1 MKPKIKFNYRLR
13 DRNGI
18 YHVVVY
24 WINPITKEQ
33 ESKSKSTGL
42 RLKGNKKKA
51 EEIGEA
57 FLQEVKEKFN
67 NAYQKEE
74 IEKNF
79 EKKEKIKFLNFLE
92 QSITNNKNSIEY
104 TTYKSYRDQQKIIE
118 RFFSVKNLD
127 LENVTVAD
135 ILDFY
140 NYLSNV
146 RKNTNNTVIHYHA
159 LLRKTFTEAY
169 IRKLIKENIMLE
181 IPRPKKEK
189 YISEVFNL
197 KEINI
202 FLNHIKGHRF
212 ELEMNLALFYGF
224 RRSELLGLRFSVIDF
239 DNNTILV
246 NTKITSSEKE
256 KLVPKQKMK
265 NDSRYRIMP
274 LLDSIKK
281 LIIQRMERIKKD
293 KHFFKSIYTKKWE
306 GFVCVGENGEL
317 IKPDRVT
324 RTFRKLINE
333 CGLKK
338 IRLHDLRHSC
348 ATLLYEQDI
357 QLKDIQM
364 WLGHSDIQT
373 TANIYSHFDYTRK
386 EKTGE
391 IIEKSLKNLK

>member
-1 MKPKIKFNYRLR
+1 MKSKVKFNYRLR

-51 EEIGEA
+51 EEIGEN
-57 FLQEVKEKFN
+57 FLQEVKEKIN
-67 NAYQKEE
+67 NVYQKDET
-74 IEKNF
+74 
-79 EKKEKIKFLNFLE
+79 EKKEKIKFLDFLE

-118 RFFSVKNLD
+118 RFFSIKNLD

-202 FLNHIKGHRF
+202 FLNHIKGHKF

-265 NDSRYRIMP
+265 NDSSYRIMP

-306 GFVCVGENGEL
+306 GFICVGENGEL

-333 CGLKK
+333 CGLKE

-386 EKTGE
+386 EKTGK
-391 IIEKSLKNLK
+391 IIEKSLKKL

>member
-1 MKPKIKFNYRLR
+1 MKPKVKFNYRLR

-51 EEIGEA
+51 EEIGET
-57 FLQEVKEKFN
+57 FLQEVKEKYN

-92 QSITNNKNSIEY
+92 QSIINNKNSIEY

-265 NDSRYRIMP
+265 NDSSYRIMP

-386 EKTGE
+386 EKTGK
-391 IIEKSLKNLK
+391 IIEKSLKKL

>member
-1 MKPKIKFNYRLR
+1 MKSKVKFNYRLR

-51 EEIGEA
+51 EEIGEN
-57 FLQEVKEKFN
+57 FLQEVKEKIN
-67 NAYQKEE
+67 NVYQKDET
-74 IEKNF
+74 
-79 EKKEKIKFLNFLE
+79 EKKEKIKFLDFLE

-146 RKNTNNTVIHYHA
+146 KKNTNNTVIHYHA

-202 FLNHIKGHRF
+202 FLNHIKGHKF

-265 NDSRYRIMP
+265 NDSSYRIMP

-333 CGLKK
+333 CGLKE

-386 EKTGE
+386 EKTGK
-391 IIEKSLKNLK
+391 IIEKSLKKL

>member
-1 MKPKIKFNYRLR
+1 MKPKVKFNYRLR

-51 EEIGEA
+51 EEIGET
-57 FLQEVKEKFN
+57 FLQEVKEKYN

-246 NTKITSSEKE
+246 NTKITSSEEE
-256 KLVPKQKMK
+256 KLVAKQKMK
-265 NDSRYRIMP
+265 NDSSYRIMP

-386 EKTGE
+386 EKTGK
-391 IIEKSLKNLK
+391 IIEKSLKKL

>member
-1 MKPKIKFNYRLR
+1 MKSKVKFNYRLR

-51 EEIGEA
+51 EEIGEN
-57 FLQEVKEKFN
+57 FLQEVKEKIN
-67 NAYQKEE
+67 NVYQKDET
-74 IEKNF
+74 
-79 EKKEKIKFLNFLE
+79 EKKEKIKFLDFLE

-265 NDSRYRIMP
+265 NDSSYRIMP

-386 EKTGE
+386 EKTGK
-391 IIEKSLKNLK
+391 IIEKSLKKL